1 MNSFV
6 ADVRRTRY
14 GLRVGSRRY
23 EVWTPS
29 CSSKESATR
38 SRSKRSPSAAAGT
51 LEAEGVSVVPI
62 GGAQAIGKF
71 LELYGPQG
79 HDVRVA
85 GLYDDAEEGEFRRGL
100 DRAGLGSGLTRADME
115 RLGFYV
121 CVADLEDELIRA
133 LGAAKVEQVVE
144 AHGDLGPFRTLQK
157 QPAWKG
163 RPAEEQLR
171 RFMGSGGRRK
181 IRYARFLVEALD
193 LERVPRPL
201 DRVLAHV

>member
-1 MNSFV
+1 MLVEGISDQV
-6 ADVRRTRY
+6 ALEALAERRGRD
-14 GLRVGSRRY
+14 
-23 EVWTPS
+23 
-29 CSSKESATR
+29 
-38 SRSKRSPSAAAGT
+38 

-133 LGAAKVEQVVE
+133 LGAARVEQVVE